1 MKKWLC
7 MVLLLGLVLAVLTGC
22 SGQKAGS
29 VTTLQQLNA
38 PSMRIGVVS
47 DTNDDEIVARKL
59 PRATVEYVKDS
70 ISGYVAV
77 SQGKLDGFVYA
88 ADLINVAIRNGQE
101 GIRLLDRL
109 GEGYPVAIPVSDHSG
124 IPDLEEKLNQFLEK
138 IQADGTL
145 ADMYD
150 RWVVRGDETM
160 PAIDVPDN
168 TSGSLTVGTVGNEMP
183 FCYYKGTELNG
194 HDIELARRFAAWLGV
209 SLNFKVYDY
218 DGILAALQAGDVD
231 CIMANIYLTEERK
244 ESTAYAKPYREEEM
258 GIAVRADAAEKI
270 APRTLEDLKKATI
283 GVQTGS
289 THDVLLRS
297 ILPDA
302 KLLYFNTN
310 ADMLAA
316 LNNGKIDAFPAPE
329 LVLRQM
335 RTEHPQLQALKDFS
349 LTVGDIAFAAPKT
362 PKGQALCDE
371 FSEWFSEIN
380 TSGEL
385 EEILKKWTEG
395 PESGKTVPDLAS
407 LPAEKGVLHMAT
419 EAAYAP
425 FEYIR
430 DGKFAGIEIDLA
442 ARFCKAK
449 GYGLKITDMV
459 FSSVL
464 PSVSTGKSDFAA
476 SAVVI
481 TDARK
486 ESVHMSEPY
495 MTEKA
500 LMVIR
505 GSNPAAGAGFF
516 DSLASS
522 FEKTFIREDR
532 WKLFLTGIL
541 TTLLITASSI
551 VLGTLL
557 GFSVYLMCRRGNKAA
572 NTVTRF
578 FVWLVQGLPVVVLL
592 MILYYIVFGS
602 LAISGS
608 IVAVIGFT
616 LVFGASV
623 FSMIRSGVG
632 AVDRGQ
638 TEAAYALGYTDR
650 KAFFRMIL
658 PQALPHFFPAYKG
671 EITSLIKAT
680 AVVGYVAVQDLT
692 KIADII
698 RSRTYDAFF
707 PLIAVAIIY
716 FILAAILTAVV
727 NHLSAFIDP
736 RRRKA
741 EDILKGVKGE

>member
-1 MKKWLC
+1 MKKRLC
-7 MVLLLGLVLAVLTGC
+7 IFLLLGLVLAVLAGC
-22 SGQKAGS
+22 SANRTAPITQ
-29 VTTLQQLNA
+29 LQQLDA

-47 DTNDDEIVARKL
+47 DTEDDRIVARKL
-59 PRATVEYVKDS
+59 PRATVEYMKDS

-77 SQGKLDGFVYA
+77 SQGKLDAFVYA
-88 ADLINVAIRNGQE
+88 TNQINVAIRNGQE
-101 GIRLLDRL
+101 GIRLLGSL
-109 GEGYPVAIPVSDHSG
+109 EESYPVAIPVSDKSA
-124 IPDLEEKLNQFLEK
+124 IPDLLDKMNSIIDELR
-138 IQADGTL
+138 ADGTL

-150 RWVVRGDETM
+150 RWVIRGDETM
-160 PAIDVPDN
+160 PEIDVPENAD
-168 TSGSLTVGTVGNEMP
+168 TVLTVGTVGGSMP
-183 FCYYKGTELNG
+183 FSFYRGTELTG
-194 HDIELARRFAAWLGV
+194 HEIELARRIAARLGT
-209 SLNFKVYDY
+209 SLQFKVYDY
-218 DGILAALQAGDVD
+218 DGILAALQSGDVD
-231 CIMANIYLTEERK
+231 CIIADLYMTEERK
-244 ESTAYAKPYREEEM
+244 ETCTYTQELREEEM
-258 GIAVRADAAEKI
+258 GIAVRDTAPQKAT
-270 APRTLEDLKKATI
+270 PRTLEDLADATI

-297 ILPDA
+297 LLPKA
-302 KLLYFNTN
+302 ELLYFNTN

-335 RTEHPQLQALKDFS
+335 RTEHPQLQALKDFA
-349 LTVGDIAFAAPKT
+349 LVTGDIAFAAAKT
-362 PKGQALCDE
+362 PEGQALCDE
-371 FSEWFSEIN
+371 ISEWFREIKK
-380 TSGEL
+380 SGEL
-385 EEILKKWTEG
+385 EEIMKKWTEG
-395 PESGKTVPDLAS
+395 PEEEKTVADLTS

-430 DGKFAGIEIDLA
+430 DGKFAGIEIDMA

-449 GYGLKITDMV
+449 GYGLEITDMV

-476 SAVVI
+476 SAVVV

-500 LMVIR
+500 LLVIR
-505 GSNPAAGAGFF
+505 DSGTAAGAGFI

-532 WKLFLTGIL
+532 WKLFVTGIG
-541 TTLLITASSI
+541 TTLLITACSI
-551 VLGTLL
+551 VLGTAL
-557 GFSVYLMCRRGNKAA
+557 GFGVYMMCRRGNKAA
-572 NTVTRF
+572 NAITRF
-578 FVWLVQGLPVVVLL
+578 FVWLVQGMPVVVLL
-592 MILYYIVFGS
+592 MILYYIIFGNV
-602 LAISGS
+602 AISGS
-608 IVAVIGFT
+608 VVAMIGFT
-616 LVFGASV
+616 LVFGAGV
-623 FSMIRSGVG
+623 FGMLKSGVG
-632 AVDRGQ
+632 AVDKGQ

-650 KAFFRMIL
+650 RAFFRIIL

-671 EITSLIKAT
+671 EITALIKAT

-692 KIADII
+692 KVADII

-707 PLIAVAIIY
+707 PLIAVAVIY
-716 FILAAILTAVV
+716 FILAAILTAIV
-727 NHLSAFIDP
+727 NRLGVFIDP

-741 EDILKGVKGE
+741 EDVLKGVKGK